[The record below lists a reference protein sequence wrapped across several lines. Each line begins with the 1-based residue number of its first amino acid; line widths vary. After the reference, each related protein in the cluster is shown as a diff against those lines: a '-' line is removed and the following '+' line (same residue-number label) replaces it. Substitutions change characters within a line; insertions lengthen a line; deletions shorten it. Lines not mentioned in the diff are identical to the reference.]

1 MRGAGVV
8 QATRNSWVR
17 RMSTKEVRAWP
28 ALLTMRRAF
37 AAYCFAF
44 CDEMQSGAFPKGRGR
59 FAHPLMHPSAGIAG
73 AQLPE

>member
-17 RMSTKEVRAWP
+17 RMTAKEV
-28 ALLTMRRAF
+28 MRF
-37 AAYCFAF
+37 ACAAQLAAPLCCFSF
-44 CDEMQSGAFPKGRGR
+44 RFFGDNGFPKGRGR
-59 FAHPLMHPSAGIAG
+59 FAYFLMHPPAGIAG